1 MGENP
6 MDVSNPQNA
15 GISCAVTVQNGQA
28 VTDSIKV
35 AEIFGKQHKNVLQS
49 IQNIIAD
56 YPENSQLNF
65 QPANYNDEQGK
76 PRPMYLMNRDGF
88 TLLAFSFTG
97 KKAMQ
102 FKVAY
107 INRFNE
113 MEQQILQGNHVG
125 NHVEPSNSG
134 TLSRIA
140 DTLGNIDRSL
150 QLLMLPQPIPAQV
163 QFIAPN
169 FYDIVHFIRH
179 NNLTR
184 VNARKFFN
192 YYSSRDWI
200 VDGFRVDWRNLC
212 FTWNQNVIDWE
223 RRQGKF

>member
-1 MGENP
+1 MSITN
-6 MDVSNPQNA
+6 STNA

-28 VTDSIKV
+28 VTSSLKV
-35 AEIFGKQHKNVLQS
+35 AEIFGKQHKNVLQT
-49 IQNIIAD
+49 IQQIIRD
-56 YPENSQLNF
+56 YPKNSTGLNF
-65 QPANYNDEQGK
+65 QLSEYTDSTGRNL
-76 PRPMYLMNRDGF
+76 PMYQMNRDGF

-97 KKAMQ
+97 KRAMQ

-113 MEQQILQGNHVG
+113 MERQLQQGNHV
-125 NHVEPSNSG
+125 NSD
-134 TLSRIA
+134 TLSQIA
-140 DTLGNIDRSL
+140 VTLGNIDRSL
-150 QLLMLPQPIPAQV
+150 QMMILPQPFSAQV

-192 YYSSRDWI
+192 YYSSRNWI

-212 FTWNQNVIDWE
+212 FSWNQNMIDWE
-223 RRQGKF
+223 QTHQNLT

>member
-1 MGENP
+1 

-28 VTDSIKV
+28 VTDSLKV
-35 AEIFGKQHKNVLQS
+35 AEIFRKQHKNVVRA
-49 IQNIIAD
+49 IQKIIAE
-56 YPENSQLNF
+56 YPQNSGQLIFEPTEYKWTN
-65 QPANYNDEQGK
+65 NLGMVV
-76 PRPMYLMNRDGF
+76 RSPMYQMNRDGF

-97 KKAMQ
+97 KRAMQ

-113 MEQQILQGNHVG
+113 MERQLRQGNHVG
-125 NHVEPSNSG
+125 NHVNSD
-134 TLSRIA
+134 TLSQIA
-140 DTLGNIDRSL
+140 VTLGNIDRSL
-150 QLLMLPQPIPAQV
+150 QMMSLPQPFPAQV

-192 YYSSRDWI
+192 YYSSRNWI

-212 FTWNQNVIDWE
+212 FSWNQNMIDWE
-223 RRQGKF
+223 QSHQNLT